1 LVVSSSARRR
11 SAPYGDRWA
20 FREIHGFPE
29 ERRNSDEDV
38 EIDEIKGLRAGCDR
52 RLVLPGC
59 ACKAIET
66 VTKNKELLEKFVRI
80 AEAAYAVGKGILQDV
95 LKAQV
100 EVSKMIDRLTVLE
113 KKEFYQKRRP
123 ALAEASASA
132 ELERQRMENLI
143 RAELRSAC

>member
-1 LVVSSSARRR
+1 M
-11 SAPYGDRWA
+11 
-20 FREIHGFPE
+20 
-29 ERRNSDEDV
+29 
-38 EIDEIKGLRAGCDR
+38 
-52 RLVLPGC
+52 PGC